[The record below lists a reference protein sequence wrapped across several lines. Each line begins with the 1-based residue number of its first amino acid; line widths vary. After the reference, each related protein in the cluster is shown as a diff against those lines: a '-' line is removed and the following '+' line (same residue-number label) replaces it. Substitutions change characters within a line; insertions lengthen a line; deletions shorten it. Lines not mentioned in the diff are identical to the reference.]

1 MQGDHHHRRGG
12 GSALNFGALADA
24 QRFAR
29 IDFGHRV
36 RIAWQP
42 IREQSARR
50 MRAFRGQT
58 TDDDRAILAEVTQH
72 DHSRHFAIGEI
83 YYGSGEREE
92 DRGILLYIKANMTGD
107 EPDYVTDYE
116 RRYPTFPHETT
127 ADQLF
132 SEEQMEAYR
141 ALGFHSV
148 SRALSPRHAPT
159 SAEAETL
166 MKQLKEIL
174 GVPDGVVEPRR

>member
-1 MQGDHHHRRGG
+1 M
-12 GSALNFGALADA
+12 
-24 QRFAR
+24 
-29 IDFGHRV
+29 

-50 MRAFRGQT
+50 IRAFRGQT
-58 TDDDRAILAEVTQH
+58 TDDDRAVPEPWTRE
-72 DHSRHFAIGEI
+72 DHSRHFAVGEI
-83 YYGSGEREE
+83 LYGAGEKEE
-92 DRGILLYIKANMTGD
+92 DRGILLYVKANMTGD

-141 ALGFHSV
+141 ALGFHGV
-148 SRALSPRHAPT
+148 SRALSPEQPARLDK
-159 SAEAETL
+159 EGNLLMTL
-166 MKQLKEIL
+166 KALL
-174 GVPDGVVEPRR
+174 GMPGPGYESFDPQI

>member
-1 MQGDHHHRRGG
+1 MFVQI
-12 GSALNFGALADA
+12 N
-24 QRFAR
+24 
-29 IDFGHRV
+29 
-36 RIAWQP
+36 
-42 IREQSARR
+42 
-50 MRAFRGQT
+50 
-58 TDDDRAILAEVTQH
+58 TDNQIKSDAEVTQH

-127 ADQLF
+127 TDQLF

-148 SRALSPRHAPT
+148 SRALSPRHAPA
-159 SAEAETL
+159 SAEAGKL
-166 MKQLKEIL
+166 MTRLKQIV